1 MLNQD
6 TYLSTQLS
14 LSRGSPINGPTEP
27 DKQASNVWY
36 TASKI
41 CNQQCPIPTGNS
53 ASGNQKQSPV
63 RQTQAW
69 QSCTWALPQ
78 ISAMVAI
85 WCLIFGVA
93 IVMGFQAHDI
103 NLGIS
108 VVAVGFQVLS
118 SSLTIGLW
126 LAKILQRKSRREEEL
141 PLFYYHVIT

>member
-6 TYLSTQLS
+6 TDLSTQLS
-14 LSRGSPINGPTEP
+14 PSRGSLINGPTGP

-41 CNQQCPIPTGNS
+41 CNEQCPIPTGNS
-53 ASGNQKQSPV
+53 ASWNRKQPSV

-69 QSCTWALPQ
+69 QSCSWALPQ
-78 ISAMVAI
+78 VLAMVVI

-93 IVMGFQAHDI
+93 IVLGFQAHDM

-108 VVAVGFQVLS
+108 AVAVGFQVLS

-126 LAKILQRKSRREEEL
+126 LAQIFQRKSRREEEL
-141 PLFYYHVIT
+141 PLFYYHFIT